1 MSGNSFMDEDKM
13 KRTRVACETCR
24 RKKIK
29 CSGDQ
34 PCTNCIQQK
43 DEINCK
49 FLEKPKKLRMVEK
62 PKGSSLKTMED
73 RLSRLEGYLVQITE
87 KLVTLN
93 DSPRQATPEA
103 QEPAK
108 PKLEDE
114 VFDHEGN
121 HYLVRERFFES
132 HSFMSVCSTKS
143 IAWISSSLR
152 NSSKK
157 EVIHQF
163 ERLPFFFF
171 TKLEPLFKKF
181 VDPVDIDQSNR
192 EKYLVRP
199 LPDDYEYLLELLT
212 SIEDDNEFFT
222 MICPFSQLKQLLYQY
237 FFGRTKLNNS
247 NLLILCAIFVICLNA
262 RLTSKT
268 QMGDLTKE
276 KYSKLELNIF
286 FEDLLSSSILLY
298 QRICVIS
305 QGIETIR
312 AILLLVTAFEA
323 SGSMILDLNYMILS
337 VAIRYAHEYGL
348 HRPESYVNLTEE
360 EAESRRLLWNLCL
373 RCDVEFCFRN
383 GKPPISSSY
392 DILRS
397 SKDDLKSVLRSL
409 NLDHSALQYF
419 DPKTQLGYLSP
430 NHTQKLY
437 DAKEYST
444 IAQYE
449 NYLLS
454 KLRFDSYFTLF
465 NNVGNLHTIENL
477 ENILEDLN
485 VASSRLSYTLVEEFK
500 PRYFDEPQFEFY
512 ISKIINEGKASN
524 SGVYADILNFHFL
537 FYFQLMI
544 TNRVPFL
551 TNITEDS
558 PKIQDFRKIFI
569 RSTRTLL
576 HLGLRIDHKAIKS
589 FAVIWLAFYP
599 FAAFLILCALIINNP
614 KSMEVNED
622 LKLLTDVSN
631 YFFDIAFGDYTKDSV
646 IYNLGNNSFG
656 CQTVIMKV
664 FLQLVVG
671 VVDLKNDI
679 QYREDEVHLKQIKIL
694 EHIAPELFQGKR
706 RLHFKI
712 HSTYNEEENLGS
724 SKNSLSNITGTY
736 SDTSTDYS
744 YGGFE
749 KPVTG
754 QTPTGMTPMNQ
765 NMVNDNPVFDILFDD
780 QMNDFV
786 SSQMNSLPNFFFD
799 NNLGFDS

>member
-1 MSGNSFMDEDKM
+1 MDDDKI

-43 DEINCK
+43 DEMNCK
-49 FLEKPKKLRMVEK
+49 FLEKPKKIRMVEK

-73 RLSRLEGYLVQITE
+73 RLSRLEGYLIQISE
-87 KLVTLN
+87 KLVHIN
-93 DSPRQATPEA
+93 ESKPPTPEPEA
-103 QEPAK
+103 PK
-108 PKLEDE
+108 IKLEDE
-114 VFDHEGN
+114 VFDQEGN

-143 IAWISSSLR
+143 MSWISTSLK
-152 NSSKK
+152 NSSKR
-157 EVIHQF
+157 EVIYQF
-163 ERLPFFFF
+163 ERLPFYFF
-171 TKLEPLFKKF
+171 TKLQPLFKKF
-181 VDPVDIDQSNR
+181 VDPVDIDESNR
-192 EKYLVRP
+192 EKYLIRP
-199 LPDDYEYLLELLT
+199 LPDNYEFLLALLT
-212 SIEDDNEFFT
+212 YIEDDNEFFT
-222 MICPFSQLKQLLYQY
+222 IICSLDQIKQLLYQY
-237 FFGRTKLNNS
+237 FYGRTKLNNS
-247 NLLILCAIFVICLNA
+247 NLLILCAVFVICLNA
-262 RLTSKT
+262 ALTSKIPP
-268 QMGDLTKE
+268 QECLSKGN
-276 KYSKLELNIF
+276 YSKLELNIMF
-286 FEDLLSSSILLY
+286 DDLLSSSVLLY

-323 SGSMILDLNYMILS
+323 SGSMILDLNYMVLS

-348 HRPESYVNLTEE
+348 HRPESYVNLTPE
-360 EAESRRLLWNLCL
+360 EAESRRSLWNLCL

-397 SKDDLKSVLRSL
+397 SKDDLKSVLKSL
-409 NLDHSALQYF
+409 NIDHSALEHF

-430 NHTQKLY
+430 NYIQKLY
-437 DAKEYST
+437 DDRNLAA
-444 IAQYE
+444 IVQYE
-449 NYLLS
+449 NYSLS

-477 ENILEDLN
+477 ENLLEDLN
-485 VASSRLSYTLVEEFK
+485 TGGYRLANSLVEEFK
-500 PRYFDEPQFEFY
+500 PRFYDEPGFEFY
-512 ISKIINEGKASN
+512 IDKIIKEKTSFN
-524 SGVYADILNFHFL
+524 SGVHADIFNFQFL
-537 FYFQLMI
+537 YFFQLML

-558 PKIQDFRKIFI
+558 PKIQEFRKIFI

-576 HLGLRIDHKAIKS
+576 HLGLKIDHEAIQS

-599 FAAFLILCALIINNP
+599 FAAFLILSALIINNP
-614 KSMEVNED
+614 KSMGVTED

-664 FLQLVVG
+664 FLQLVIG
-671 VVDLKNDI
+671 VVDLKNVI
-679 QYREDEVHLKQIKIL
+679 QYKEDEIHLKQVKIL

-712 HSTYNEEENLGS
+712 HSTFNEEENLES
-724 SKNSLSNITGTY
+724 SKNSLSSMVGSY
-736 SDTSTDYS
+736 SETSSADYN
-744 YGGFE
+744 YGL
-749 KPVTG
+749 KA
-754 QTPTGMTPMNQ
+754 QTPTSNTPMNQ
-765 NMVNDNPVFDILFDD
+765 NMINDNPVFDMLFDD

-786 SSQMNSLPNFFFD
+786 SSQMNNLPNFFFD